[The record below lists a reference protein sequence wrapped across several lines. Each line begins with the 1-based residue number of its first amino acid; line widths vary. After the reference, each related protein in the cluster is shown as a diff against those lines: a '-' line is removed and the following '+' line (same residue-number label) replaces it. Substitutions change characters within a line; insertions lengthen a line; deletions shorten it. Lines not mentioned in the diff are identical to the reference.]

1 MKDAT
6 YTFEQLIEYIRGWSW
21 AESNKQALTL
31 NEVHSMLGNATSQFE
46 CDQDGFETSVRNMNK
61 KQ

>member
-6 YTFEQLIEYIRGWSW
+6 YTFEQLIEYIRCWSW
-21 AESNKQALTL
+21 AKSDKQALTL
-31 NEVHSMLGNATSQFE
+31 SEVHSMLGNAASQFE
-46 CDQDGFETSVRNMNK
+46 CDQDGFETTVRNK